1 MPLFIAKPIMWN
13 TEAYQRPTG
22 VRINT
27 GYPRK
32 HGFGHEEWNNARA
45 LSYREDGVAMRAF
58 HTERVGNTP
67 VNDEAGQV
75 FIFMYASHDG
85 IQELVGVAGGA
96 TCLIDDEPRRE
107 ELAERL
113 RLDRLRFQAWAVP
126 RVRELHG
133 QSSARF
139 GKIWDEDLA
148 WIPNWTCPADTY
160 LWLEKP
166 APIDAKAIRGTS
178 KLLTM
183 FGRHT
188 NLNTEEAVAML
199 EAVAVEK
206 RNATW
211 RRIRALI
218 DSEVIASVDEDL
230 DQLRHRRDLK
240 PTEKKRFVDA
250 RLGQGRFRR
259 DVERLWGGTCSVSGC
274 AIREALRAS
283 HIKPWKPSNDE
294 ERLDGENG
302 LLLTADLD
310 ALFDK
315 GLISFAHDGGMLIA
329 NRVSRKDRTLFRLP
343 RPLRLRPTPGQR
355 RYLADHRLRFALD
368 PD

>member
-13 TEAYQRPTG
+13 TEGYQRPSG
-22 VRINT
+22 VRINS

-58 HTERVGNTP
+58 HTERVGNAP
-67 VNDEAGQV
+67 VYDEAGQV

-85 IQELVGVAGGA
+85 VQELVGVAGGA
-96 TCLIDDEPRRE
+96 TCLIDDEPRRQ
-107 ELAERL
+107 ELADRL
-113 RLDRLRFQAWAVP
+113 RLDTLRSQAWAVP

-139 GKIWDEDLA
+139 GKVWDEDLA

-160 LWLEKP
+160 LWLEEP
-166 APIDAKAIRGTS
+166 ESLDAEAIRGTS

-183 FGRHT
+183 FSTHT
-188 NLNTEEAVAML
+188 NLDAGEAATML
-199 EAVAVEK
+199 EAVPALK

-218 DSEVIASVDEDL
+218 DAEGRGTVNEDL
-230 DQLRHRRDLK
+230 DDLRHRRDLK
-240 PTEKKRFVDA
+240 PTEKKRLVDA

-274 AIREALRAS
+274 TIREALRAS
-283 HIKPWKPSNDE
+283 HIKPWKQSDDE

-315 GLISFAHDGGMLIA
+315 GLISFADDGQMLVA
-329 NRVSRKDRTLFRLP
+329 NRVGRKDRTLFRLP
-343 RPLRLRPTPGQR
+343 RPLLLRPTPGQR
-355 RYLADHRLRFALD
+355 RYLVEHRRRFVLE
-368 PD
+368 PR